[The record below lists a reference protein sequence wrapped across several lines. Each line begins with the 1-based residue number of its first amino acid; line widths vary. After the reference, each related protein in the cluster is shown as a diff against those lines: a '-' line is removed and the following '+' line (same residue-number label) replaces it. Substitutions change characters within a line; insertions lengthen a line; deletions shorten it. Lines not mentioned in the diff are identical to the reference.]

1 MAQYWTYGLN
11 DQGQPQLLGPFE
23 DEGEAQD
30 AGAELN
36 RVQVVYAPTRD
47 AAIRDLQRREQRGRR
62 TEKPV
67 EPKVRQG
74 GKWEQDHRSFEQDLE
89 NSLAEMDAEGA
100 EL

>member
-11 DQGQPQLLGPFE
+11 DQGDPQLLGPFE

-47 AAIRDLQRREQRGRR
+47 AAIRDLQRKEQRGRR
-62 TEKPV
+62 TEQPPEQK
-67 EPKVRQG
+67 G
-74 GKWEQDHRSFEQDLE
+74 GRFDREYQSFEDDLAKTT
-89 NSLAEMDAEGA
+89 AEMDAEGA
-100 EL
+100 DL